1 MKILAISI
9 LIFCVVTVSS
19 KPWLYGYM
27 DSHGKDVNLGRRYP
41 LQHTTLTSE
50 PTFPEWV
57 QSHSLQNEI
66 QDNTG
71 NKINEKIEDNVRNE
85 IDDNAENMPPPEKI
99 ILTNEDIK

>member
-27 DSHGKDVNLGRRYP
+27 DSHGKWFRGCKFFDDVNLGRRYP

-71 NKINEKIEDNVRNE
+71 NKINEKIEDNLHRVANK
-85 IDDNAENMPPPEKI
+85 ENKGI
-99 ILTNEDIK
+99 